1 MSLIVS
7 EESHK
12 TLSLKMDEELYE
24 KTLKFI
30 AQKGLKYLDIKTVQ
44 LHFCTGYNRAARVVE
59 RIRLEKGVSGKNINK
74 D

>member
-1 MSLIVS
+1 MS
-7 EESHK
+7 EESHNA
-12 TLSLKMDEELYE
+12 LNLKMDEELYE

-44 LHFCTGYNRAARVVE
+44 FHFRTGYFRTARVVE
-59 RIRLEKGVSGKNINK
+59 RIRLEQGVTGKNINK

>member
-1 MSLIVS
+1 MS

-12 TLSLKMDEELYE
+12 ALNLKMDEALYE

-30 AQKGLKYLDIKTVQ
+30 AQKGLKHLDIKIVQ
-44 LHFCTGYNRAARVVE
+44 FHFRTGYNRAARVVE
-59 RIRLEKGVSGKNINK
+59 RIRLEQGVTGKHINK

>member
-1 MSLIVS
+1 MS

-30 AQKGLKYLDIKTVQ
+30 AQKGIKHLDIKIVQ
-44 LHFCTGYNRAARVVE
+44 FHFRTGYFLAARVVE
-59 RIRLEKGVSGKNINK
+59 RIRLEQGVTGKNINK

>member
-1 MSLIVS
+1 MS

-12 TLSLKMDEELYE
+12 ALNQKMDEELYE

-30 AQKGLKYLDIKTVQ
+30 AQKGLKHLDIKIVK
-44 LHFCTGYNRAARVVE
+44 FNFRTGYCRAARVVE
-59 RIRLEKGVSGKNINK
+59 SIRLEQGVTGKKINK